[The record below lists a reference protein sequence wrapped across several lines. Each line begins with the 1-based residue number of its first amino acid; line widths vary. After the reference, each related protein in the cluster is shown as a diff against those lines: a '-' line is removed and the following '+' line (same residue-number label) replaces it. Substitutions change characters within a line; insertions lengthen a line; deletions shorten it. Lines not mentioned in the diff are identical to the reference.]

1 MWGFASK
8 LQYFDCELDVAKG
21 NTLSKAVAAFMPY
34 NKNPKTPFTAVV
46 MGIRQITTFL
56 ALFPRWAIHLNSI
69 LNWRFHHDKKSFIGL
84 KNAACMHR
92 GHSRLR
98 TQSENW
104 KYLLE
109 VVNRSALV
117 SATIVDSFI
126 SMDEDLSEIVE
137 ILEENSTQEENA
149 HL

>member
-1 MWGFASK
+1 
-8 LQYFDCELDVAKG
+8 
-21 NTLSKAVAAFMPY
+21 
-34 NKNPKTPFTAVV
+34 
-46 MGIRQITTFL
+46 
-56 ALFPRWAIHLNSI
+56 
-69 LNWRFHHDKKSFIGL
+69 
-84 KNAACMHR
+84 MHR

>member
-1 MWGFASK
+1 
-8 LQYFDCELDVAKG
+8 
-21 NTLSKAVAAFMPY
+21 
-34 NKNPKTPFTAVV
+34 
-46 MGIRQITTFL
+46 
-56 ALFPRWAIHLNSI
+56 
-69 LNWRFHHDKKSFIGL
+69 
-84 KNAACMHR
+84 MHR

-126 SMDEDLSEIVE
+126 SMDKDLSEIVK
-137 ILEENSTQEENA
+137 LFWVKMGPVFVFNSMGFPHFFEF
-149 HL
+149 